1 MHDLNPWS
9 GAEKETEKESNRR
22 PFLFFLGERRLLYL
36 LFGLEHIASKRIAGS
51 ITSNVAENLQIL
63 RIMGYIEDP

>member
-1 MHDLNPWS
+1 MILILGLGQRKRVTEDL
-9 GAEKETEKESNRR
+9 
-22 PFLFFLGERRLLYL
+22 FFFLGERRLLYL
-36 LFGLEHIASKRIAGS
+36 LFGLEHIASKRVARS

>member
-1 MHDLNPWS
+1 MHDIIPWF
-9 GAEKETEKESNRR
+9 GAEKESNRR
-22 PFLFFLGERRLLYL
+22 PFLFFLGERRLYL
-36 LFGLEHIASKRIAGS
+36 LFGLEHIAPKQVAGS